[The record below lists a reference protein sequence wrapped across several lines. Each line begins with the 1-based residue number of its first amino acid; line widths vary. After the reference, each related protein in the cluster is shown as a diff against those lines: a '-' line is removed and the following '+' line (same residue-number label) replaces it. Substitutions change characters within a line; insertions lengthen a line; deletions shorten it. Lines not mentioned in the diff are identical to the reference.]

1 MKPSFITTL
10 TLLAFAAILPAHAE
24 AVLGKIGEIE
34 IGTSEIR
41 EALAGLEAGK
51 DSALSN
57 DPAAVNQYVRAL
69 LIQRLVLKQ
78 AEDKKFDQDPAV
90 IAKLVRARETA
101 LAEAYI
107 DSFTQ
112 PPADFPS
119 ESELAAAYESA
130 KPSLL
135 LPRTFRLAQIFIAK
149 GDKAETRIND
159 IAKQLKAKGA
169 DFATIAR
176 ASSEEAASAANGG
189 EIGWLAESQIQPGI
203 RERLPKLSAGAV
215 SEPIQLNGGWHLI
228 KVLETKESTTAT
240 LEQIRPQLIARL
252 RSDRAKQLR
261 ADFITKLVKENPVA
275 INEIELSKIL
285 PKSGN

>member
-10 TLLAFAAILPAHAE
+10 TLLAFTSILPAQAE

-34 IGTSEIR
+34 IGTAEIR

-107 DSFTQ
+107 ESFTQ
-112 PPADFPS
+112 PPADYPN

-159 IAKQLKAKGA
+159 IAKQLKTKGA
-169 DFATIAR
+169 DFSAIAR
-176 ASSEEAASAANGG
+176 ASSEEAASAAHGG
-189 EIGWLAESQIQPGI
+189 EIGWLAESQIQPEI
-203 RERLPKLSAGAV
+203 RERLPKLTPGAV

-228 KVLETKESTTAT
+228 KVLEVKEATTAT
-240 LEQIRPQLIARL
+240 LDQIRPQLITRL
-252 RSDRAKQLR
+252 RTDRSKQLR
-261 ADFITKLVKENPVA
+261 ADFITQLVKDNPVA

>member
-1 MKPSFITTL
+1 MKRSFFPFL
-10 TLLAFAAILPAHAE
+10 TLLVFAAIIPVRAE

-34 IGTSEIR
+34 IGTTEVR
-41 EALAGLEAGK
+41 EALAGLEASK

-57 DPAAVNQYVRAL
+57 EPAAVSQYVRAL
-69 LIQRLVLKQ
+69 LIQRLILKH

-107 DSFTQ
+107 DSFSQ
-112 PPADFPS
+112 PPGDYPS
-119 ESELAAAYESA
+119 ESELTAAYESA

-149 GDKAETRIND
+149 GDKADSRINE

-169 DFATIAR
+169 NFSSIAR
-176 ASSEEAASAANGG
+176 DSSEESASAANGG
-189 EIGWLAESQIQPGI
+189 EIGWIAESQVQPEI
-203 RERLPKLSAGAV
+203 RERLPKLAVGTV
-215 SEPIQLNGGWHLI
+215 SEPIQLHDGWHLI
-228 KVLETKESTTAT
+228 KVLETKEATTAT
-240 LEQIRPQLIARL
+240 LEQVRPQLITRL
-252 RSDRAKQLR
+252 RSDRTKQLR
-261 ADFITKLVKENPVA
+261 ADFITALVKENPVA
-275 INEIELSKIL
+275 INEIELARIL